1 MTGLFVGLEL
11 TSWSRNRRLLTALVA
26 TTLALVVASIW
37 ATAGDIGRQEAR
49 REASH
54 EAREEW
60 TGQGDQHPH
69 AMAHFGDFVFRP
81 SGSLARLDHGV
92 QSRLGKVLRIE
103 AHRQGSPFR
112 SDANQ
117 AGTLAR
123 FARPDA
129 AFLLQVIVPLLLV
142 FLGATGMAADRETG
156 RLRLS
161 LVQGPRARAV
171 LGGRFLALWGLGL
184 TLLGL
189 VVGTSLA
196 TSALLGEESLP
207 IGSRLAGFVAV
218 HALFFAVVAAGVVA
232 ATVWLRDARSALL
245 ALLGLWIIATAVLPR
260 ATTGVASAL
269 YPLPSQDAFR
279 TQLREARQ
287 AGPDGHNPRDEKL
300 KQLRK
305 DILEEYGVDDA
316 EDLPIDIG
324 GLLMQADEDF
334 GNQVWDEHYGRLG
347 ARLGHQSAVAT
358 QISLLNPFQAVD
370 VLSMA
375 LAGTD
380 LAHDLD
386 FQWQAEDYRRRL
398 VASLNDEHAYGRTR
412 KGDSPESSAAFF
424 AGLDGFTYSRPSVG
438 QAVQPRLPALLA
450 LLAWAATL
458 LAAVFRGGARLER
471 GTLAC

>member
-1 MTGLFVGLEL
+1 MTGLFVGLEI
-11 TSWSRNRRLLTALVA
+11 TSWRRNRRLLVALVA
-26 TTLALVVASIW
+26 TTLALVVATVW
-37 ATAGDIGRQEAR
+37 ATTGDIGRQQAR

-81 SGSLARLDHGV
+81 SGSLARLDRGV

-112 SDANQ
+112 SDASQ

-142 FLGATGMAADRETG
+142 FLGGTGMAADRETG

-161 LVQGPRARAV
+161 LVQGARARSV

-184 TLLGL
+184 TLLAL

-196 TSALLGEESLP
+196 TSAGLGEPALP
-207 IGSRLAGFVAV
+207 DGRRLVGFVAV
-218 HALFFAVVAAGVVA
+218 HALFFAVVAAGVVS

-245 ALLGLWIIATAVLPR
+245 ALLGIWVVATAVLPR
-260 ATTGVASAL
+260 TTTGLASAL

-279 TQLREARQ
+279 TLLREARQ
-287 AGPDGHNPRDEKL
+287 AGPDGHDPRDAKL
-300 KQLRK
+300 KQLRE
-305 DILEEYGVDDA
+305 DILEEYGVDDVK
-316 EDLPIDIG
+316 DLPIDIG

-347 ARLGHQSAVAT
+347 ARLGRQSAVAT
-358 QISLLNPFQAVD
+358 QASLLNPFQAID

-386 FQWQAEDYRRRL
+386 FQRQAEDYRRAL
-398 VASLNDEHAYGRTR
+398 VASLNDEHAYGRALTGEGR
-412 KGDSPESSAAFF
+412 KSSAAFY
-424 AGLDGFTYSRPSVG
+424 AGLDGFTYTRPSAG
-438 QAVQPRLPALLA
+438 QALQPRLPALLA
-450 LLAWAATL
+450 LLAWCALL
-458 LAAVFRGGARLER
+458 LAVVFRGGAHLER
-471 GTLAC
+471 GTIP